1 MDEQFK
7 RELIG
12 AGTEIGGGV
21 GTDLATSPLLA
32 MGPKGWVAYG
42 LTNAFQGS
50 YTNYQVQKYTNPD
63 EDVNWGE
70 VAVSGLFSAIPFMDL
85 PAKAKYAKYL
95 GRPGTLKRAVVGGSG
110 ISVAQQ
116 QILKAYESGEFLTP
130 TEAGF
135 AIGFGGATGG
145 GIKVAGDALSN
156 SLLKKIPRE
165 SLSQRTQRKMDQDF
179 EPNLKNKIRNKLV
192 KMGVI
197 DPDGNITITE
207 LDKRQL
213 GKDRKYWERITER
226 NIGRIV
232 REFGG
237 TAEDAATIFAEQKM
251 AWGKQK
257 AAATWLNKYFTALT
271 TELDDDGIPINQMVI
286 GITPQG
292 KVRLVEKG
300 SPNSYPQAFEVDHR
314 RAIQEMRELG
324 IPVGLGAN
332 FEDNLEIIYSVFN
345 RAKNNLGNPSIP
357 SEFSAALGLSTTLKD
372 MVGKYFGNELS
383 KTSLKIPPMFKD
395 MALRDMLEELQNQIS
410 GMGTGEGAPVV
421 TPYQVKQ
428 WASEIATRQIAYWKS
443 LGPVLINEIERA
455 LEDPRILGK
464 TDIALQIE
472 KDRILGIGAP
482 DMRWDELQSTSTFQ
496 YLMKSLKNK
505 YRKAA
510 QKFINTQRGLRA
522 KMSKKKFYIDPND

>member
-1 MDEQFK
+1 MDDDFK
-7 RELIG
+7 KKLIG
-12 AGTEIGGGV
+12 VTTEVGGGI
-21 GTDLATSPLLA
+21 GTDLATSPLLM
-32 MGPKGWVAYG
+32 MGPFGIAGYVIG
-42 LTNAFQGS
+42 NAFQGS
-50 YTNYQVQKYTNPD
+50 FTNYQVQKYINPD

-70 VAVSGLFSAIPFMDL
+70 VAVSGLFGAIPFMDL

-95 GRPGTLKRAVVGGSG
+95 GRPGTLKRAVVGGGG
-110 ISVAQQ
+110 IGVTQQ
-116 QILKAYESGEFLTP
+116 QILKAYEKGEFLTP
-130 TEAGF
+130 TEAGL
-135 AIGFGGATGG
+135 AIGIGGATGG
-145 GIKVAGDALSN
+145 ALKIGGDKLSK
-156 SLLKKIPRE
+156 SLLKKIPKE
-165 SLSQRTQRKMDQDF
+165 SISERTQRRMNQLF
-179 EPNLKNKIRNKLV
+179 NPSLRNKMRDRLA
-192 KMGVI
+192 KMGLI
-197 DPDGNITITE
+197 DPDGKITITE
-207 LDKRQL
+207 LDKREL
-213 GKDRKYWERITER
+213 GKSRVYWEKITEP
-226 NIGRIV
+226 RIAALV
-232 REFGG
+232 KEFGG
-237 TAEDAATIFAEQKM
+237 TPEQAAAIFTQQKL
-251 AWGKQK
+251 AWGRQK
-257 AAATWLNKYFTALT
+257 SAATWLNKYFKALS
-271 TELDDDGIPINQMVI
+271 TELDDEGVPLNEVVLGMSNGRV
-286 GITPQG
+286 
-292 KVRLVEKG
+292 KFVEKG